1 MTDILASPSGMP
13 SGDTGGRPPGR
24 QLTEPYDLAIVGGGP
39 AGLTAARTAAD
50 AGLRTVVVDESP
62 ELGGQYFRQQPSAV
76 RARGEHRPQGR
87 RLIEQVTS
95 CGVEVLTGHGVWGAD
110 EDGSLLAAPLAG
122 GATRRIAAE
131 HTLIAAGAHELVL
144 PFPGW
149 TRPGV
154 VTPGF
159 ALHTA
164 VVNGARLGERVVVA
178 GTGPFLLLVA
188 QELLRAGVNVVAVA
202 DEAAVT
208 PTPGRAARAVG
219 HPRQLAQL
227 GSMLATL
234 ARHRVPWWRGTRLLA
249 VEGEAGGVRRAVFG
263 SVGDDQSARDDQ
275 LARGD
280 QPARGEQPPGRSRAV
295 AADVVCV
302 AYGFKPNSEL
312 PLLLGCECRPDPVT
326 GVLAPVV
333 DAAGRTTRPG
343 VYAAGDGVSI
353 GGAELA
359 MTRAYLAVAD
369 ICAVRGRPRP
379 VADVLRR
386 QRTARRLTSFARL
399 NSELFPPPVHRAA
412 QLADDVIVC
421 RCEAVTAGR
430 IRAAAVSGWYDLSGV
445 KAAVRAGMG
454 PCQGRE
460 CGVAVAA
467 IERAAG
473 GGRAGTGQRAEVGL
487 PGAAAEPAAW
497 SPREPVRPV
506 RLSSAIAFAG
516 SGPGDRTALGDQS
529 ASGDQ
534 SALGD
539 PGAAAESSPA

>member
-1 MTDILASPSGMP
+1 MTEP
-13 SGDTGGRPPGR
+13 RH
-24 QLTEPYDLAIVGGGP
+24 PYDLVIVGGGP

-50 AGLRTVVVDESP
+50 AGLRTIVVDESP
-62 ELGGQYFRQQPSAV
+62 ELGGQYFRQQPPPV

-95 CGVEVLTGHGVWGAD
+95 RGVDVLTAHGVWGAD
-110 EDGSLLAAPLAG
+110 EAGSLLAAPLAG
-122 GATRRIAAE
+122 GATRRIAGE

-149 TRPGV
+149 TLPGV

-202 DEAAVT
+202 DEAPVT
-208 PTPGRAARAVG
+208 PTPGSAARAAG

-227 GSMLATL
+227 GNMLATL

-249 VEGEAGGVRRAVFG
+249 VEGGADGVQRAVFG
-263 SVGDDQSARDDQ
+263 SARDD
-275 LARGD
+275 R
-280 QPARGEQPPGRSRAV
+280 PPGRPRAV

-312 PLLLGCECRPDPVT
+312 PLLLGCQCRPDPVT

-333 DAAGRTTRPG
+333 DAAGRTTTPG

-359 MTRAYLAVAD
+359 MARAYLAVAD
-369 ICAVRGRPRP
+369 ICAVRGHPRP
-379 VADVLRR
+379 AAAVRR
-386 QRTARRLTSFARL
+386 HQRTARRLTSFARL
-399 NSELFPPPVHRAA
+399 NSQLFPPPLHRVAE
-412 QLADDVIVC
+412 LTDDVVVC
-421 RCEAVTAGR
+421 RCEAVTAGS
-430 IRAAAVSGWYDLSGV
+430 IRAAAVTGWYDLSGV
-445 KAAVRAGMG
+445 KASVRAGMG

-460 CGVAVAA
+460 CGVAVTAVT
-467 IERAAG
+467 RAAG
-473 GGRAGTGQRAEVGL
+473 GDRAASGQEAV
-487 PGAAAEPAAW
+487 PASAAW

-506 RLSSAIAFAG
+506 RLSSAIAIAG
-516 SGPGDRTALGDQS
+516 SLPGDRLA
-529 ASGDQ
+529 
-534 SALGD
+534 
-539 PGAAAESSPA
+539 PGGVGARTESSPA

>member
-1 MTDILASPSGMP
+1 MTEP
-13 SGDTGGRPPGR
+13 RH
-24 QLTEPYDLAIVGGGP
+24 PYDLVIVGGGP
-39 AGLTAARTAAD
+39 AGLTAAITAAD

-62 ELGGQYFRQQPSAV
+62 ELGGQYFRQQPPPV

-95 CGVEVLTGHGVWGAD
+95 CGVDVLTAHGVWGAD
-110 EDGSLLAAPLAG
+110 EAGSLLAAPLAG
-122 GATRRIAAE
+122 GATRRIAGE

-149 TRPGV
+149 TLPGV

-202 DEAAVT
+202 DEAPVT
-208 PTPGRAARAVG
+208 PTPGRAARATG

-249 VEGEAGGVRRAVFG
+249 VEGEVGSVRRAVFG
-263 SVGDDQSARDDQ
+263 SARDDQ
-275 LARGD
+275 FVGGD
-280 QPARGEQPPGRSRAV
+280 QPAREGQPPGRSRTV
-295 AADVVCV
+295 AADIVCV

-312 PLLLGCECRPDPVT
+312 PLLLGCECWPDPVT

-359 MTRAYLAVAD
+359 MARAYLAVAD
-369 ICAVRGRPRP
+369 ICAVRGHPRP
-379 VADVLRR
+379 VADVLRH

-430 IRAAAVSGWYDLSGV
+430 IRAAAASGWYDLSGV

-467 IERAAG
+467 ITRAAG
-473 GGRAGTGQRAEVGL
+473 GGRAGTGQRAEAGL

-516 SGPGDRTALGDQS
+516 SLPGGRTARGDRS
-529 ASGDQ
+529 ASGD
-534 SALGD
+534 
-539 PGAAAESSPA
+539 PGAVAESSPA